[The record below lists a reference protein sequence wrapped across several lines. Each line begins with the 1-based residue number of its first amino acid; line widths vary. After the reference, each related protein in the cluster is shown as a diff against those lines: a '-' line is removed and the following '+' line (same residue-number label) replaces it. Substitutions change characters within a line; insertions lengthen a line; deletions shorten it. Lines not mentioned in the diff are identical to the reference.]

1 MNSATDRHGFIGWHE
16 MKYLEQGIDP
26 KIIEYSRFL
35 FIDNFMPKEDYYEII
50 KQKIEPNKWDDFL
63 EEIITEITPKNGW
76 KYTEL
81 VRKIFIKEK
90 WWDRLFL
97 MLEENASMQNIE
109 NNEKY
114 LLQEYAQELIQL
126 YSERLVKYVDR
137 NLGRNYYQTACR
149 YLRRMKK
156 LGGNEKVN
164 ELIEHFRKTYP
175 KRKAL
180 LDELN
185 RV

>member
-1 MNSATDRHGFIGWHE
+1 
-16 MKYLEQGIDP
+16 
-26 KIIEYSRFL
+26 
-35 FIDNFMPKEDYYEII
+35 MPKEDYYEIL
-50 KQKIEPNKWDDFL
+50 KQNIEPSKWDNFL
-63 EEIITEITPKNGW
+63 EEIITEITPKGGW

-97 MLEENASMQNIE
+97 MLKENVSLQNIE
-109 NNEKY
+109 NNESFLSKD
-114 LLQEYAQELIQL
+114 YAQELIQL

-137 NLGRNYYQTACR
+137 NMGRKHYQTACR

-156 LGGNEKVN
+156 LGGNEKAN
-164 ELIEHFRKTYP
+164 KLIEHFKETYP

-180 LDELN
+180 LEELN